1 MEQESG
7 TQGLRAQT
15 STKMPDA
22 SEDDDVRDSK
32 PEKASSP
39 AKNHEQVD
47 GHGGGFLDPRTNVA
61 VLEPSEPDKS
71 NVE

>member
-7 TQGLRAQT
+7 TQSFPTQT

-22 SEDDDVRDSK
+22 SKDDAVHDSK
-32 PEKASSP
+32 PDKASLL
-39 AKNHEQVD
+39 AKSHEQVD
-47 GHGGGFLDPRTNVA
+47 GHGGGFLDPSTNVA